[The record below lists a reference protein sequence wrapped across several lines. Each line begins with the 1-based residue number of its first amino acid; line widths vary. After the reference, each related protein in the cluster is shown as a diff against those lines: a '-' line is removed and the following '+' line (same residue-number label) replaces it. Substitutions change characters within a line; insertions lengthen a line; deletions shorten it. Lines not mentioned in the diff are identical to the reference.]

1 MLMRGTKTQGEF
13 IFLFIFPFV
22 ITHPALLPMF
32 ISFSCRTRLEP
43 PLDLQRMIWP
53 CLDGELERVFEMRG
67 QGDCKSDAGVTAIA
81 FLVFL
86 RHLRIVILQDAAA
99 ILLQKPERRE
109 HVYLKARVFTS
120 EEFGVFQQDM
130 RQELEKGTDQVRA
143 TVEEAMPG
151 VNRHF
156 DELYKRIGAHER
168 KTDAGLAVSLG
179 VLEEINKVKK
189 SFSVGIEK
197 AALVLAN
204 SIATGN
210 KGREQKKE
218 EEEEEEEEKREEA
231 STQGEGG
238 LHVVVGYQMVEK
250 FLCVQDMVDC
260 WKGKGRFYNMPI
272 ERRIGGSRKEIQK
285 PVEKGDELSRA
296 AEVLPF
302 QADCCVMR

>member
-1 MLMRGTKTQGEF
+1 M
-13 IFLFIFPFV
+13 
-22 ITHPALLPMF
+22 
-32 ISFSCRTRLEP
+32 
-43 PLDLQRMIWP
+43 DLQRMIWP
-53 CLDGELERVFEMRG
+53 WLDGELERVFEMRG

-168 KTDAGLAVSLG
+168 KTDAGLAVSLR

-189 SFSVGIEK
+189 LFSVGIEK

-238 LHVVVGYQMVEK
+238 LHVVVGYQLVEK

-272 ERRIGGSRKEIQK
+272 EGGLEEAEKRFRNRWRKGMSSAEQQRYSRFKRIVVSCGDDWDRIGMCEHIFKEKASMAGVVEFIQKEGWINSKSRKSNQ
-285 PVEKGDELSRA
+285 R
-296 AEVLPF
+296 
-302 QADCCVMR
+302 